1 VLAVDTNLIVR
12 FLTRDDEDQFA
23 RAEAVIK
30 GERPLFVSLTVLL
43 ETEWVLRRGY
53 RFSTQRIVEA
63 LRAFIGLP
71 GLLLQEGAV
80 AVLAL
85 DWAEQGLDFADA
97 LHLAQSQG
105 CDAFLTFDQEL
116 VATGQRLSPIPI
128 RSP

>member
-30 GERPLFVSLTVLL
+30 GRDPIFVTLTVLL

-53 RFSTQRIVEA
+53 RFNARRVTEA

-71 GLLLQEGAV
+71 SVVLQEAEV
-80 AVLAL
+80 AILAL
-85 DWAEQGLDFADA
+85 DCAEQGLDFADA
-97 LHLAQSQG
+97 LHLAQSRA
-105 CDAFLTFDQEL
+105 CDAFMTFDESL
-116 VATGQRLSPIPI
+116 VAKGQILSQIPV